1 MSTQLKFI
9 DLFCGIGSFH
19 HSLKELGSEC
29 VMACDISQAARDT
42 YQANYNIEPKHNV
55 IDIDPKDIQK
65 FDILCAGFP
74 CQPWSNIG
82 QHKGFDDER
91 GTLFFQIMKFVSYHN
106 PAIIILENVA
116 ALLTHNKGATYKRM
130 NDMLEQHGYQ
140 VASKVLKCDDY
151 GIPQM
156 RKRLFVLAIRDDI
169 VNNLSL
175 DITTLLSFPKQS
187 TPSLSE
193 YLDKTFE
200 KKSAYT
206 IRCGGRNSPL
216 HDKHNWDGYLV
227 DKKEYRLTIED
238 CLRLQG
244 FSSDFVLH
252 GSRTQQYKLL
262 GNTIPTNLTFLVGS
276 KAVDILHRHKNA
288 TIQ

>member
-1 MSTQLKFI
+1 MSTQRKFI

-19 HSLKELGSEC
+19 HSLKKLGLEC

-42 YQANYNIEPKHNV
+42 YQANYNIEPKQNI
-55 IDIDPKDIQK
+55 IDIDPKDIDE

-106 PAIIILENVA
+106 PSIIILENVA
-116 ALLTHNKGATYKRM
+116 ALLTHNKGATYRRM
-130 NDMLEQHGYQ
+130 SDMLEQHGYQ
-140 VASKVLKCDDY
+140 VVSKVLKCDDY

-156 RKRLFVLAIRDDI
+156 RKRLFILAIREDI
-169 VNNLSL
+169 VNDLSL
-175 DITTLLSFPKQS
+175 DKSILLSFPKQT
-187 TPSLSE
+187 TPSLTE
-193 YLDKTFE
+193 YLGKDFE
-200 KKSAYT
+200 KKTAYT

-216 HDKHNWDGYLV
+216 NDKHNWDGYIV
-227 DKKEYRLTIED
+227 DKKEYRLSIED

-244 FSSDFVLH
+244 FKRDFVLH

-276 KAVDILHRHKNA
+276 KAVDILHRHTDA
-288 TIQ
+288 RAQ